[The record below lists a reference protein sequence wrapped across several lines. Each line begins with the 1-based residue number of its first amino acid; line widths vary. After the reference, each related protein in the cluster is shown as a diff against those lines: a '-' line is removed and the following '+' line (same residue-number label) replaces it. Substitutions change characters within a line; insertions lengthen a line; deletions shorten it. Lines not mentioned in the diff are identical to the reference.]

1 MVSIDLCDGDR
12 TLSPSSAPSS
22 FTYPRLCRYNT
33 SVEMNSQSSTF
44 HGVHNRHHSSGHRDE
59 PKMFSPA
66 GRTHE
71 RVNSEPYISS
81 SIKLPPPANDGEANL
96 CHYFSMLGLPLG
108 SISAILKV
116 YHSLESRIWII
127 ENSLEMMEKDSHLIV
142 TQGNLDSITREDGVS
157 RWTELHQCVDFHIK
171 MAARCKIPTKVS
183 TSTLRFDFGPQASSI
198 TVFCIHQF
206 WFVNKPND
214 VNLPQRFGVCWGDSD
229 QWPAEREAA
238 SQIMKNYVTPEH
250 ACNPIATEVRKVAS
264 RLDHV
269 AMDLEERDKF
279 VSVIICTQGV
289 PTDEQGLRGAAVLKD
304 YLGSLVGL
312 AATLPVKIV
321 FRICNDDDRVLDFYN
336 VVDQRVES
344 DVIDDFWSEVS
355 VWPQGRVGSSERI
368 L

>member
-1 MVSIDLCDGDR
+1 
-12 TLSPSSAPSS
+12 
-22 FTYPRLCRYNT
+22 
-33 SVEMNSQSSTF
+33 
-44 HGVHNRHHSSGHRDE
+44 
-59 PKMFSPA
+59 
-66 GRTHE
+66 
-71 RVNSEPYISS
+71 
-81 SIKLPPPANDGEANL
+81 
-96 CHYFSMLGLPLG
+96 
-108 SISAILKV
+108 
-116 YHSLESRIWII
+116 
-127 ENSLEMMEKDSHLIV
+127 MMEKDSHLIV

-183 TSTLRFDFGPQASSI
+183 TSTLRFDFGLQASSI

-214 VNLPQRFGVCWGDSD
+214 VNVPQRFGVCWGDSD

-355 VWPQGRVGSSERI
+355 VWPQGRV
-368 L
+368 